1 VSDPINSR
9 SAAQAAD
16 RADPIAQFRERFS
29 LPTKVIYL
37 DGNSLGALPKH
48 VPAAVADSVQ
58 RQWGTDLI
66 GSWNANGWWT
76 LPERLGDRIGSLV
89 GAAPGQVICG
99 DSTSI
104 QLFQALTALSRL
116 RPDRKVLITD
126 GDNFPTDQYIAESVA
141 NLLGL
146 TLVRTSPAQLAG
158 VLDDQTAVVSFSAV
172 DYRTGE
178 LWDAPAI
185 TAAVHDAGALM
196 MWDLCHVVGAVP
208 FELDSVGAD
217 AAVGCSYKYLN
228 GGPGAPAWLYLPTR
242 NQAAD
247 LPLTGWHG
255 HAHPFALASEYAPA
269 DGIARA
275 RIGTPPVLGMLAL
288 DAALDVWDGIDI
300 ADVRSKSLALTDL
313 VIAFAD
319 RHLTAFDVEV
329 ATPREHA
336 RRGSQVAL
344 RMPHA
349 YEVTQALISRG
360 VVGDFRAPDL
370 VRLGFAALYLTFTD
384 IWDAMEQLRD
394 VLASVAYNDPAYAR
408 SAGAAVT

>member
-1 VSDPINSR
+1 
-9 SAAQAAD
+9 
-16 RADPIAQFRERFS
+16 
-29 LPTKVIYL
+29 
-37 DGNSLGALPKH
+37 
-48 VPAAVADSVQ
+48 
-58 RQWGTDLI
+58 
-66 GSWNANGWWT
+66 
-76 LPERLGDRIGSLV
+76 
-89 GAAPGQVICG
+89 
-99 DSTSI
+99 
-104 QLFQALTALSRL
+104 
-116 RPDRKVLITD
+116 
-126 GDNFPTDQYIAESVA
+126 
-141 NLLGL
+141 
-146 TLVRTSPAQLAG
+146 VRTSPAQLAG

-178 LWDAPAI
+178 LWDAPRI

-196 MWDLCHVVGAVP
+196 MWDLCHVIGAVP
-208 FELDSVGAD
+208 FALDSVGAD

-255 HAHPFALASEYAPA
+255 HADPFALAPVYAPA

-275 RIGTPPVLGMLAL
+275 RIGTPSVLGMLAL
-288 DAALDVWDGIDI
+288 DAALDLWDGIDI
-300 ADVRSKSLALTDL
+300 AEVRAKSMALTDL
-313 VIAFAD
+313 VISFAD

-329 ATPREHA
+329 VTPREHV

-370 VRLGFAALYLTFTD
+370 LRLGFAALYLTFTD
-384 IWDAMEQLRD
+384 VWDAMEQLRD
-394 VLASVAYNDPAYAR
+394 VLASAAYDDPVHAR
-408 SAGAAVT
+408 GAGSTVT